1 MIGDLAC
8 VVNKPLFF
16 AQDLSVRVL
25 NASRKKHMQKNMRAK
40 QAYTICF
47 AI

>member
-25 NASRKKHMQKNMRAK
+25 NASRKKKQKNMRAK